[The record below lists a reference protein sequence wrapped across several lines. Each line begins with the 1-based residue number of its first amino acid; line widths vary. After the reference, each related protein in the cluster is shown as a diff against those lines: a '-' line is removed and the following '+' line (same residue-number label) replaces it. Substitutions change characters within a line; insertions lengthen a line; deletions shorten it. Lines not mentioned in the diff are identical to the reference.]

1 MKKKI
6 GKCENNPR
14 SRRQRG
20 GECDDIKRAIAHE
33 KESGANATEEKETG
47 NADGRQC
54 RKEKRIVEKLC
65 LIRRY
70 ISNPSRS
77 CQLRQLQHKPR

>member
-1 MKKKI
+1 MKNKI
-6 GKCENNPR
+6 GKCETNPR

-47 NADGRQC
+47 NAGGRPSMQKREMDR
-54 RKEKRIVEKLC
+54 RKAL
-65 LIRRY
+65 
-70 ISNPSRS
+70 SNPKIYFQSLAVMS
-77 CQLRQLQHKPR
+77 VTTIAT